1 MIFPNE
7 YKTKK
12 ERVGLWQ
19 KEMDVYISNPL
30 LHSLMERFGYRGAS
44 NDQPFQT
51 RLEDVSAFLKRNW
64 DYRGK
69 AGGGERAAVSDHNA
83 IVLESGPLIIE
94 TARSLGIIK
103 CSDQPVCGDY
113 DYIFPLGGYRAATYD
128 RIKWA
133 QRYCKDVGT
142 KVIALTAHRKNDEI
156 ELPFLNYV
164 PLHEQDNCD
173 EFLTACY
180 AVEDVF
186 DCKKYTEQ
194 RQAIEGSE
202 GILRT
207 YSGRHFVLCAPT
219 PPQAKRANTLATLQY
234 WKQLFDIQGATKILC
249 ITSPIYTSYQMAALA
264 GFAIENDLLLYFDAA
279 GECGAVN
286 KVLSN
291 YLQEI
296 KGTVDA
302 FAAFMSCHT

>member
-69 AGGGERAAVSDHNA
+69 AGGGERAAVSDHSA

-103 CSDQPVCGDY
+103 IVNISLCQ
-113 DYIFPLGGYRAATYD
+113 RA
-128 RIKWA
+128 
-133 QRYCKDVGT
+133 
-142 KVIALTAHRKNDEI
+142 
-156 ELPFLNYV
+156 
-164 PLHEQDNCD
+164 
-173 EFLTACY
+173 
-180 AVEDVF
+180 
-186 DCKKYTEQ
+186 
-194 RQAIEGSE
+194 
-202 GILRT
+202 
-207 YSGRHFVLCAPT
+207 
-219 PPQAKRANTLATLQY
+219 
-234 WKQLFDIQGATKILC
+234 
-249 ITSPIYTSYQMAALA
+249 
-264 GFAIENDLLLYFDAA
+264 
-279 GECGAVN
+279 
-286 KVLSN
+286 
-291 YLQEI
+291 
-296 KGTVDA
+296 
-302 FAAFMSCHT
+302 